1 MKELLR
7 LVVVL
12 TLIAAGAGLILSL
25 VEGMTR
31 APIAEQRRQE
41 TLRALSAVLPPA
53 DNSPDTDT
61 VRLVAGKDRR
71 GRDLETVFFRGR
83 ENGHVNGVAFQV
95 VAPDGYSG
103 NIAIMVGVDPQ
114 GNVTGMEILSHAETP
129 GLGDKITLPWFKD
142 LFKGKSLDNADWRV
156 KKDGGEFDQ
165 ITGATISPRAV
176 VGAIRRG
183 LEFFREHQDEIL
195 GESGGDDRS

>member
-1 MKELLR
+1 MKELAR
-7 LVVVL
+7 LVLVL

-25 VEGMTR
+25 VERATR
-31 APIAEQRRQE
+31 EPIAEQRRQE

-61 VRLVAGKDRR
+61 VSLVVGKDRR
-71 GRDLETVFFRGR
+71 GRELQRLFFRGR
-83 ENGHVNGVAFQV
+83 KGGEVSGVAFKV

-103 NIAIMVGVDPQ
+103 NIAIMVGIDPT
-114 GNVTGMEILSHAETP
+114 GTVTGVEILSHAETP
-129 GLGDKITLPWFKD
+129 GLGDKITEAWFKEI
-142 LFKGKSLDNADWRV
+142 FKGRNLDNADWRV

-176 VGAIRRG
+176 VGAIHRG
-183 LEFFREHQDEIL
+183 LDFFKTHQDEIL
-195 GESGGDDRS
+195 ASSGGSGQ